1 LALVVAD
8 IQELVALSHQVHLWV
23 AQEVLEDPLQLLIL
37 HIYLQAEVAA
47 VLITERQVLQLQ
59 TAVELEDGI
68 RVDQEMVPQ
77 IQEAAVVAVA
87 QETEQVEMAAQ
98 VL

>member
-1 LALVVAD
+1 M
-8 IQELVALSHQVHLWV
+8 

-37 HIYLQAEVAA
+37 HIDLQAEVAA